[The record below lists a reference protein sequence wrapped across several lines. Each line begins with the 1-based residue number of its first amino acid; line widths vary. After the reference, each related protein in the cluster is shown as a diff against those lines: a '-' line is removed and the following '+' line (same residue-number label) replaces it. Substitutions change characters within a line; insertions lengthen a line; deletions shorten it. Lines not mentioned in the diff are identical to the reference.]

1 MYGLALSHPFHV
13 ESRQLAK
20 FLLPASVVALGFGMN
35 LHGPARVDGDAASDR
50 DRAEQGDAQE
60 GWRSAT
66 SAGDHTVDHR
76 WRRHV
81 VADPVSLDWSVATRN
96 PGELRAKLLFIN
108 FDEYSDGA
116 PITGRFKRAI
126 CANRYP
132 VVFVNLDDFGLD

>member
-1 MYGLALSHPFHV
+1 MNKKLFFVGLILAASGLLSPPRAMLGGLVYGLALSHPFHV

-76 WRRHV
+76 WRGTL
-81 VADPVSLDWSVATRN
+81 SLILSHWIGVVATRN

-108 FDEYSDGA
+108 
-116 PITGRFKRAI
+116 
-126 CANRYP
+126 
-132 VVFVNLDDFGLD
+132 